1 MPSGG
6 AAGRPVRVFHVLFAL
21 RLGGTEAGVVKLV
34 NAHDRRLVS
43 SAIVSCKPSDS
54 LRTQV
59 ADDVPVFEFDR
70 REGNDPRIILQL
82 MRLFRHERPDVVHTH
97 SWGTVCEGLVAAKL
111 ARVPFVVHGEHGT
124 MELRPMNRR
133 VQRWAWGRFDRVLSV
148 SSRLAEKMAREVGF
162 DAVRI
167 DVIRNGID
175 VQRFAPGRRIE
186 ARRALGLL
194 SDEIVVGTLGRLV
207 PVKDHANL
215 LAAVARL
222 RTQGRQF
229 TLLIVGDGPLRADL
243 ESIVLANGLG
253 DTVRFLGAR
262 ADADRVL
269 AAMDVYVSSSASE
282 GLSNTIIEAM
292 ATGLPV
298 VATHVG
304 GSDELVEDGLTGRL
318 VPAQHADALA
328 AGLAELLNDA
338 ELRTRYGA
346 AGRQRAEH
354 EFSLSHMVS
363 GYEAMYRGLGHE
375 RRVPAG
381 AEPVEESR
389 PCAGSPG
396 SSTRIRHGRSTPSS
410 FAG

>member
-1 MPSGG
+1 MRSGG
-6 AAGRPVRVFHVLFAL
+6 AGRPVRVFHVLFAL

-54 LRTQV
+54 LREQV
-59 ADDVPVFEFDR
+59 ANDVPVFEFDR
-70 REGNDPRIILQL
+70 RDGNDPRIILQL

-97 SWGTVCEGLVAAKL
+97 SWGTLCEGLVAAKL

-124 MELRPMNRR
+124 MDLRPMNRR

-175 VQRFAPGRRIE
+175 VDRFAPGRRIE
-186 ARRALGLL
+186 ARRVLGIA

-215 LAAVARL
+215 LAAIARL
-222 RTQGRQF
+222 KAQGAQF
-229 TLLIVGDGPLRADL
+229 KLLIVGDGPLRADL
-243 ESIVLANGLG
+243 EAMALANGLG
-253 DTVRFLGAR
+253 DTVQFLGAR
-262 ADADRVL
+262 ADAHLVL
-269 AAMDVYVSSSASE
+269 AAMDVYVSSSESE

-298 VATHVG
+298 VATRVG
-304 GSDELVEDGLTGRL
+304 GADELVDEGVTGRL
-318 VPAQHADALA
+318 VPAQNPDALA
-328 AGLAELLNDA
+328 GGLAELLRDTA
-338 ELRTRYGA
+338 RRTRYGT

-354 EFSLSHMVS
+354 EFSLRHMVS
-363 GYEAMYRGLGHE
+363 GYEAIYRGLGREH
-375 RRVPAG
+375 RVPAG
-381 AEPVEESR
+381 DAVEESR
-389 PCAGSPG
+389 PCAG
-396 SSTRIRHGRSTPSS
+396 
-410 FAG
+410 